1 MPDVAEATA
10 SRRARLSRRST
21 VVLATLVAALA
32 VFACSAATW
41 VAATVRTTL
50 EPVTVDV
57 AGSDAAPAVTA
68 LGLVAAAGALTTAI
82 SGRVLRS
89 VVSAV
94 VVLAGLGALA
104 ASVAELADPAGAAQT
119 AVGESTGM
127 VNAGGEFALTL
138 WPWLAA
144 AAAVL
149 VTLCGAWS
157 LVAGRSWATARR
169 YERTGTGTAPGA
181 SAGRGDEI
189 DSWDALTEG
198 RDPTA

>member
-1 MPDVAEATA
+1 MPEARG
-10 SRRARLSRRST
+10 SRRAALSRRST

-41 VAATVRTTL
+41 VSATVQTTL

-82 SGRVLRS
+82 SGRVLRT
-89 VVSAV
+89 VVSVV

-104 ASVAELADPAGAAQT
+104 ASVAVLADPAGAAQT
-119 AVGESTGM
+119 AVGEATGM
-127 VNAGGEFALTL
+127 INAGGDFAVTA
-138 WPWLAA
+138 WPPLAA
-144 AAAVL
+144 AASAL
-149 VTLCGAWS
+149 VALCGAWA
-157 LVAGRSWATARR
+157 LVAGRTWTAARR
-169 YERTGTGTAPGA
+169 YERSAAEEAPDGA
-181 SAGRGDEI
+181 GSGGDEI

-198 RDPTA
+198 RDPTD

>member
-1 MPDVAEATA
+1 MPEATA

-104 ASVAELADPAGAAQT
+104 ASVAVLADPAGAAQT

-144 AAAVL
+144 VAAVL

-157 LVAGRSWATARR
+157 LVAGRSWTPARR

>member
-1 MPDVAEATA
+1 MPEARA
-10 SRRARLSRRST
+10 SLPAALSRRST

-41 VAATVRTTL
+41 VSATVQTTL
-50 EPVTVDV
+50 QPVTVDV

-82 SGRVLRS
+82 SGRVLRAVVAS
-89 VVSAV
+89 VVL
-94 VVLAGLGALA
+94 LAGLGALA
-104 ASVAELADPAGAAQT
+104 ASVAVLADPAGAAQT
-119 AVGESTGM
+119 AVGEATGM
-127 VNAGGEFALTL
+127 INAGGDFAVTV

-144 AAAVL
+144 AAAAL
-149 VTLCGAWS
+149 VAVCGGWA
-157 LVAGRSWATARR
+157 LVAGRSWTAARR
-169 YERTGTGTAPGA
+169 YERAGPDGSPAGTAR
-181 SAGRGDEI
+181 RGDEI

>member
-1 MPDVAEATA
+1 MAEAPA
-10 SRRARLSRRST
+10 APRARLSRKSR
-21 VVLATLVAALA
+21 VVTATLLAALA

-41 VAATVRTTL
+41 ISATVQTTL

-57 AGSDAAPAVTA
+57 AGSEAAPAVTA

-82 SGRVLRS
+82 SGRVLRP
-89 VVSAV
+89 VVSVV

-104 ASVAELADPAGAAQT
+104 ASAAVLADPTGAART

-127 VNAGGEFALTL
+127 VNAGGEFALTP

-144 AAAVL
+144 VAAVL
-149 VTLCGAWS
+149 VALCGAWA
-157 LVAGRSWATARR
+157 LLAGRSWTAARR
-169 YERTGTGTAPGA
+169 YERTGTEPA
-181 SAGRGDEI
+181 AGGPARDGDEI